1 MLQVKDL
8 IVCFGPA
15 VILEKI
21 NLYVGEGEV
30 VGVLGPNGAGKT
42 TLLSAIS
49 GILKYTHSKIV
60 RLSGE
65 IRFRDE
71 QIDNLTAEE
80 IARRGLILC
89 PGKRPFREMTVIE
102 NLRVGGFLCRSK
114 EEFKRNLET
123 VFNLFPILKSRAKQ
137 VAGTLSGGEQQMLTI
152 AMALMAKPKL
162 LCIDEPSA
170 GLAPLVRKTVFEKL
184 KQLSKQ
190 EGVSIL
196 LAEQDARLALSIS
209 DRSYVLSSGKIVAE
223 GTREELLKNDVVRSS
238 YLGL

>member
-184 KQLSKQ
+184 
-190 EGVSIL
+190 
-196 LAEQDARLALSIS
+196 
-209 DRSYVLSSGKIVAE
+209 
-223 GTREELLKNDVVRSS
+223 
-238 YLGL
+238 